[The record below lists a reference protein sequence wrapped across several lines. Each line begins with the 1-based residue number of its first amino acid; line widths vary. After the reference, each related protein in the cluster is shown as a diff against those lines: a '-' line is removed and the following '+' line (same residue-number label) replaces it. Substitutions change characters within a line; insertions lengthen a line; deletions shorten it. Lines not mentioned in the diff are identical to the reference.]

1 MLAQK
6 ALSAVYRTG
15 QSFGV
20 TYVLDVLAG
29 KADDRIGRNGHDKL
43 SVFGI
48 GQETDAAQW
57 RSIFR
62 QLVAAGFLTGD
73 DEVHGTL
80 ALTDKARPLLRG
92 ETRFLM
98 RVARKTEKRSK
109 SKRETSAAAASV
121 ASADQ
126 NLYAALKALRLRL
139 ATEAKLPP
147 YVICH
152 DKTLAE
158 LAAKRPASEANL
170 HGILGL
176 GDSKIKR
183 YGAAMLKVIAD
194 FKPHPLLSNRLSAT
208 VNQTLAL
215 HLQGL
220 DASMIAAE
228 RRLDIGTIWG
238 HFAEAIEAGLVEGR
252 SILPLDDDDLDEI
265 HAAFE
270 RLGTLDS
277 GKLGPAHAALEGRFD
292 YGVLKCVLAEL
303 A

>member
-1 MLAQK
+1 MAYGLQDVIQLRQWIAQSEGSEPYKKVQRGKLDALIGMAEMTGCRRQALLAYFGQHLGQPCGNCDNCQAPPETTDGTVLAQK

-73 DEVHGTL
+73 DEGHGTL

-98 RVARKTEKRSK
+98 RVARKTEKRRK

-139 ATEAKLPP
+139 ATGGEA
-147 YVICH
+147 
-152 DKTLAE
+152 
-158 LAAKRPASEANL
+158 
-170 HGILGL
+170 
-176 GDSKIKR
+176 
-183 YGAAMLKVIAD
+183 
-194 FKPHPLLSNRLSAT
+194 
-208 VNQTLAL
+208 
-215 HLQGL
+215 
-220 DASMIAAE
+220 
-228 RRLDIGTIWG
+228 
-238 HFAEAIEAGLVEGR
+238 
-252 SILPLDDDDLDEI
+252 
-265 HAAFE
+265 
-270 RLGTLDS
+270 
-277 GKLGPAHAALEGRFD
+277 AALRHLSRQDTG
-292 YGVLKCVLAEL
+292 
-303 A
+303 